1 MPDALLSPRLY
12 YTVPEAATALRMS
25 KVTLYR
31 KAQRGEIPSRR
42 EGRKVLIPATYVEQ
56 HGGPLSTPPSA
67 NRGGRP
73 RKSGPD
79 WAQ

>member
-1 MPDALLSPRLY
+1 MPDALLIPRLY
-12 YTVPEAATALRMS
+12 YTVPEAAMALRMS

-31 KAQRGEIPSRR
+31 KAKLGLIPSRR
-42 EGRKVLIPATYVEQ
+42 EGRKVLIPAAYVEQ
-56 HGGPLSTPPSA
+56 HGGPLSAPPV